1 MSLIQTIHLTM
12 GNYKSPMV
20 VPAVQNDTDRQLK
33 MIVDDFTLS
42 NSMTGKMTFKRPDGT
57 FYEADATLALADNA
71 FVAELDQALTCPG
84 RTLAQLK
91 VTATDTVSTFTFI
104 VWVEADTS
112 GTLSPQEGI
121 SLSEAVQRAEDAADR
136 AEAAAEGGTGLTDN
150 VKQALLQIARKVA
163 YIDAHGQDYYDDL
176 YDALYEVTG
185 LTLDVSSISLGTI
198 GATSQIT
205 ATTVP
210 AGAAVT
216 WVSSDTSV
224 ATVVNG
230 LVTAVGYGSA
240 TITASAGN
248 LTAQCSVVIAQATV
262 TSISAVYTPSGSIYE
277 TDIPALDTLK
287 NDLVVTAHWSN
298 GTTSTVTDYALT
310 GTLSAGSNTVTVSY
324 GGQTTTITVTVVALS
339 SISAVYTQSGTVYT
353 TTSLDDLKADL
364 VVTATFADSTTQ
376 TVTGYTLSGTLTE
389 GTSTITVSYAGK
401 TTTFN
406 VTVTETAL
414 YPIRD
419 ISEMAVSSD
428 IKLSVSNGNHIVLK
442 TTSNSRTCYIYS
454 SYVKPTY
461 NPGFI
466 ANELFSLPAGATYEI
481 KVKNISY
488 TGNTVASNNFVGLR
502 ANASDS
508 SGTTVATSGSIT
520 IANAGDGT
528 LSDVTNTA
536 TLETDSVTN
545 IGSIAFFVY
554 RPVTLEFDIELR
566 VNGVRY
572 I

>member
-136 AEAAAEGGTGLTDN
+136 AEAAAEGGAGLTDN

-163 YIDAHGQDYYDDL
+163 YIDEHGQDYYDDL

-185 LTLDVSSISLGTI
+185 LTLDVTSISLGTI

-210 AGAAVT
+210 SGAAVT

-298 GTTSTVTDYALT
+298 GTTSTVTDYALS

-545 IGSIAFFVY
+545 IGSIAFFAY

>member
-121 SLSEAVQRAEDAADR
+121 SLSEAVQRAENAADR
-136 AEAAAEGGTGLTDN
+136 AEAAAESGGGLTDN

-176 YDALYEVTG
+176 YDALYEVTR

-210 AGAAVT
+210 SGAAVT

-262 TSISAVYTPSGSIYE
+262 TSISAVYTPSGTIYE

-287 NDLVVTAHWSN
+287 SDLVVTAHWSN
-298 GTTSTVTDYALT
+298 GTTSIVTDYALT
-310 GTLSAGSNTVTVSY
+310 GTLSAGSNTITISY

-353 TTSLDDLKADL
+353 TTSLDDLKTDL

-406 VTVTETAL
+406 VNVTETAL

-442 TTSNSRTCYIYS
+442 TTANSRTCYIYS
-454 SYVKPTY
+454 SYVKPSY
-461 NPGFI
+461 NKGFI
-466 ANELFSLPAGATYEI
+466 ENELFSLPAGATYEI

-488 TGNTVASNNFVGLR
+488 TGNTVASNNFVGLS
-502 ANASDS
+502 AKASDS
-508 SGTTVATSGSIT
+508 SGTEVATSGSIT

-545 IGSIAFFVY
+545 IGSIAFFTY

>member
-1 MSLIQTIHLTM
+1 MSLVQTVHLTM

-20 VPAVQNDTDRQLK
+20 VPAVQNDTDRQIK

-42 NSMTGKMTFKRPDGT
+42 NSMTGKMTFKRADGT
-57 FYEADATLALADNA
+57 FYEAEATLALAENA
-71 FVAELDQALTCPG
+71 FTAELDQALTCTG
-84 RTLAQLK
+84 RTLCQLK
-91 VTATDTVSTFTFI
+91 VTDTDTISTFAFI

-112 GTLSPQEGI
+112 GALTPQEGI
-121 SLSEAVQRAEDAADR
+121 SLIQAVERAEDAADR
-136 AEAAAEGGTGLTDN
+136 AEAAAESGGGLTEN
-150 VKQALLQIARKVA
+150 IKNALLQIARKVA
-163 YIDAHGQDYYDDL
+163 YIDEHGQDYYDDL

-210 AGAAVT
+210 SGAAVT

-262 TSISAVYTPSGSIYE
+262 TSISVVYTPSATIYE
-277 TDIPALDTLK
+277 TNIPALDTLK
-287 NDLVVTAHWSN
+287 NDLVVTATWSN
-298 GTTSTVTDYALT
+298 GTTSTVTDYALS

-339 SISAVYTQSGTVYT
+339 SISAVYTQSGTVYDT
-353 TTSLDDLKADL
+353 ASLDDLKADL
-364 VVTATFADSTTQ
+364 VVTANFADSTTQ

-406 VTVTETAL
+406 VTVSGAPQPTTISTDDKVNPAFGFISTVHSIPAIYSDDGETEITVVGTGRSAIYQL
-414 YPIRD
+414 TPMSQDVDVTVTFYTPSKGYLVQHFGSAD
-419 ISEMAVSSD
+419 NLV
-428 IKLSVSNGNHIVLK
+428 VG
-442 TTSNSRTCYIYS
+442 TSNSMTVYNC
-454 SYVKPTY
+454 VKD
-461 NPGFI
+461 
-466 ANELFSLPAGATYEI
+466 
-481 KVKNISY
+481 
-488 TGNTVASNNFVGLR
+488 TGNPQAETTKTYTVHVEAGQRLVAFNLYDSNPYTAENSY
-502 ANASDS
+502 AM
-508 SGTTVATSGSIT
+508 
-520 IANAGDGT
+520 
-528 LSDVTNTA
+528 TA
-536 TLETDSVTN
+536 TWME
-545 IGSIAFFVY
+545 
-554 RPVTLEFDIELR
+554 
-566 VNGVRY
+566 
-572 I
+572 